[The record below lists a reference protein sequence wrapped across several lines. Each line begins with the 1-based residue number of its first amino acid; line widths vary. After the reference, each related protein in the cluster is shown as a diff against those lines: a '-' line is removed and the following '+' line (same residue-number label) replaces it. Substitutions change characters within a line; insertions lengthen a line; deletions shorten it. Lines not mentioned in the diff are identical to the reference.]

1 MLLYQKV
8 LIIRYSY
15 QEFLTICYIH
25 QKVLIIHYRY
35 EEFLILRC
43 RHQSLHNRLL
53 YQEVLIIRYIHIS
66 RTLDLT
72 MSFNVVKLVEIHL
85 KFIVDGPQ

>member
-1 MLLYQKV
+1 MVLYQKV

-25 QKVLIIHYRY
+25 QKVLIIRYSY
-35 EEFLILRC
+35 EEFFILRC
-43 RHQSLHNRLL
+43 RYQSLHNRLL

-66 RTLDLT
+66 RTFDLT
-72 MSFNVVKLVEIHL
+72 MSFSVVKLVEIHL
-85 KFIVDGPQ
+85 KCIVDGPQ